1 MASRPIIAAVNG
13 RLTRQT
19 VVSWPDLLHAW
30 CRQTFPET
38 SQPDVLKKEYFA
50 LPLPSFNVFL
60 KNWLLARGLAAEIE
74 RLVKL
79 DPEELLPPI
88 HFISHS
94 NGTDIVLKTIKMLAK
109 RGIRTN
115 TTIFIGSVLRADLK
129 RNGVLKLIG
138 EGQLQ
143 AAFAYCSKRDGALAV
158 PRLMPWCAYGHLGIS
173 GWTYNGEAVDSMRAA
188 HASADIV
195 TRRFDRYGHGTYFDR
210 EVIHYTFRRALADMG
225 LLSNAETQRRGG
237 SLQTATRTEG
247 RGDV

>member
-13 RLTRQT
+13 ILTRQT
-19 VVSWPDLLHAW
+19 VVSWPDLFHAW
-30 CRQTFPET
+30 CRQTFPAT

-50 LPLPSFNVFL
+50 LPLPSFNVFF

-115 TTIFIGSVLRADLK
+115 TAIFIGSVLRSDVTN
-129 RNGVLKLIG
+129 NGILKLIG
-138 EGQLQ
+138 EEHLTK
-143 AAFAYCSKRDGALAV
+143 AFAYCSNSDRALLV
-158 PRLMPWCAYGHLGIS
+158 PRVLPWCAYGTLGIS
-173 GWTYNGEAVDSMRAA
+173 GWTIAKQELPTIEAGRMYALRARTTPY
-188 HASADIV
+188 DVV
-195 TRRFDRYGHGTYFDR
+195 TRRFDRYGHGDYFSK
-210 EVIHYTFRRALADMG
+210 ELINSTFRRAVADMG
-225 LLSNAETQRRGG
+225 MIQPETPLER
-237 SLQTATRTEG
+237 